1 MQGSAI
7 APQSGTKTLVTVV
20 LKEVPLPTKA
30 TMGNFSSIDGIHCKK
45 RFQIFPSPAVLSL
58 TKLSLARNNL
68 ISNEYYNSCISKM
81 LLDLAALPPASTR
94 IYCTLY
100 AR

>member
-45 RFQIFPSPAVLSL
+45 KVSNFPVPSGDV
-58 TKLSLARNNL
+58 TNQT
-68 ISNEYYNSCISKM
+68 
-81 LLDLAALPPASTR
+81 LPGGE
-94 IYCTLY
+94 
-100 AR
+100 